1 MSLACGCAIFLDR
14 EKHATII
21 LKMCCRMLSFTD
33 NFFHLHVVLV
43 SWYYLACHWDEWL
56 DLPLKL
62 YFPCSWQV
70 WRIKLTLSFLWET
83 FAMLFAF
90 LKRRYLHHSP
100 ILNLNSAREGRT
112 TSAGSHCL
120 PKKFKEGASAYSC
133 TSSNYRGK
141 KRAPWKFKHTAWK
154 RRTGTT
160 WSRITKSPE
169 SWRRETAPGGKGKR
183 EGAYPARAW
192 ANQKEDCSWALGA
205 D

>member
-1 MSLACGCAIFLDR
+1 
-14 EKHATII
+14 
-21 LKMCCRMLSFTD
+21 MCCRILSDTD
-33 NFFHLHVVLV
+33 YFLHLHVVLV
-43 SWYYLACHWDEWL
+43 SWYYLIM
-56 DLPLKL
+56 PLGWVIRFAITVVFL
-62 YFPCSWQV
+62 CSWQA
-70 WRIKLTLSFLWET
+70 WRIKLTLSFLWEA
-83 FAMLFAF
+83 FAMLSAF
-90 LKRRYLHHSP
+90 LKRCYLDHCL

-120 PKKFKEGASAYSC
+120 PKKFKKGASAYSC

-141 KRAPWKFKHTAWK
+141 KRAPWKFKHSAWK

-169 SWRRETAPGGKGKR
+169 SWRREAAPGGKGKR

-192 ANQKEDCSWALGA
+192 TNQKEDCSWALGA